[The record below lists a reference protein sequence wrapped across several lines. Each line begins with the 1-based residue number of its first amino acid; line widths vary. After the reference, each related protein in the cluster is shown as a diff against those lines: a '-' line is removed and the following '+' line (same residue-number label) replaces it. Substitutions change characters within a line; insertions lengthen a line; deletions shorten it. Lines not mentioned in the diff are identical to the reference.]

1 MNLSMISIRRPVL
14 AIVMSTILVLMGI
27 VGATFLGVRQFP
39 DVDPPQITVST
50 TYRGASADV
59 VESQITEPL
68 EEQINGIAGIK
79 SLTSQSA
86 YGRST
91 ITVDF
96 TLGADLETAAND
108 VRDRVEI
115 AKRNLPADVDPPQVS
130 KANANSSPVIIMS
143 VTSTKRSL
151 EDVSDYASTQLKER
165 LQTIA
170 GVGEVRIWGERKPAM
185 RITMFPDRLA
195 AYGLSTS
202 DVGAAL
208 QRENVELPTGRV
220 EGMSTELT
228 LRTQGR
234 LRSVQEFEDVI
245 LRADER
251 TVVRLA
257 DVARVAIGSENDR
270 TILKL
275 NGLPMVALAASPQ
288 PGANQVEIAE
298 EFRRRVEK
306 LKAQV
311 PPDYSLEIR
320 YDVSR
325 QIRGA
330 IEEVVET
337 LLIAFGL
344 VILIIFIFLRSWRAT
359 FIPVIAIPVSLV
371 ASFFVMWVMDFSIN
385 ILTLLGIVLSTG
397 LVVDDAIVVMENIY
411 KRIEDG
417 EDPHEAGD
425 KGSSEIY
432 FAIISTTITLTAV
445 FIPIIFLQGLTGRL
459 FREFGFVVA
468 TSIVVSAFVSLTL
481 TPMMSTRM
489 LRKHDEDSW
498 LQRVTEPF
506 FTWLNAVYAKSVR
519 VAVDHAW
526 IALVMMVVAGGMIWF
541 LGTQLKSELAPLEDK
556 SALSFNIV
564 APEGYTY
571 ERMDAFLDTFR
582 QQAQTIAP
590 EADALLT
597 VTSPSFFGSGTNSG
611 FGRIFL
617 PYPEYRQRSQMEIA
631 DELTKAMRKESEAF
645 TIIQQEPTISSGIG
659 RAGLPVQF
667 VLQAEDL
674 SDLRRVI
681 PVFLEKANADPT
693 FSVVDVNLK
702 FTKPELSVNIRR
714 DRARELGVSAIDI
727 AQVLQAGF
735 SSQRFGYYVQN
746 SRQYAIIGEIDRWH
760 RMTPQEILALTIR
773 TSDGSLVQLADL
785 VTIVEESSPPQLYHY
800 NRYVSATISAGLA
813 PGKTIGEG
821 IEAMEAIAAS
831 TLDENITTALT
842 GPSLDYRES
851 SSSLLFAFAL
861 ALLLVYLILAAQF
874 ESFVDPLTI
883 MLTVPLALAGAVL
896 SLWLTGDT
904 LNIFSQIGVIVLIG
918 IVTKNGILIVEFANQ
933 LHEQGKSWHDAV
945 IEAASLRFRPI
956 LMTSAATILGALP
969 IALSLG
975 AASTSRV
982 GMGVVVVGGM
992 ILSTFL
998 TLIVVPSLYITLSKL
1013 KRVPRKPRND
1023 KANVSVGAIVVMLG
1037 LLAGSTSVSADTLT
1051 LQDAISTA
1059 LRNNFD
1065 VQIARQ
1071 DSLIAKNIGDTKI
1084 TGFLPTLDVNG
1095 NYTDGSNNLSQTLS
1109 NGGVIERDGAGYS
1122 NLNANAALIWTLFD
1136 GLQMF
1141 AQADRATALE
1151 KEGLARVQS
1160 RMAYLIADVITAYNA
1175 IVATQ
1180 KFLVTA
1186 DSALVLGEQRYTI
1199 EKYRYDVGSASG
1211 VELAQAEID
1220 RNSQRALVIRTR
1232 TDLNNAKA
1240 ALNTLLA
1247 RDPATAFD
1255 ATADLAIP
1263 AMPTRD
1269 EIISSIDKTNPDVL
1283 AAEHAMAAASAHVRE
1298 ATSTFMPTIAAVG
1311 GYQFTRNTA
1320 EAGFL
1325 LENISNGWNVGLTF
1339 RWNLFNGLAD
1349 QLERERR
1356 TVINER
1362 MRLDYDAIRNDLIGL
1377 ADRTLRSYQ
1386 AAGELLDIQ
1395 RASYTAAERNARI
1408 ALEKLR
1414 VGTITPL
1421 EVRQTFQTLL
1431 EVGENLARLEYDQRL
1446 AATEVLRI
1454 AGRLV
1459 AP

>member
-1 MNLSMISIRRPVL
+1 MNVSMISIRRPVL
-14 AIVMSTILVLMGI
+14 AIVMSTILVLMGV

-96 TLGADLETAAND
+96 NLGEDLETAAND

-130 KANANSSPVIIMS
+130 KASANSSPVIIMS

-151 EDVSDYASTQLKER
+151 EEVSDYAATQLKER

-170 GVGEVRIWGERKPAM
+170 GVGEVRIWGERKPSM

-195 AYGLSTS
+195 AYGLSTT
-202 DVGAAL
+202 DIARAL

-257 DVARVAIGSENDR
+257 DVARIAIGAENDR

-306 LKAQV
+306 LKSQV
-311 PPDYSLEIR
+311 PPDFSLEIR

-325 QIRGA
+325 QIRSA
-330 IEEVVET
+330 IEEVIET

-371 ASFFVMWVMDFSIN
+371 ASFFVMWLMDFSIN

-411 KRIEDG
+411 KRIEGG
-417 EDPHEAGD
+417 EDPREAGD
-425 KGSSEIY
+425 KGSTEIY

-506 FTWLNAVYAKSVR
+506 FTWLNTIYARSVR
-519 VAVDHAW
+519 FAVDHAW
-526 IALVMMVVAGGMIWF
+526 IALVTMVVSGGMIWY
-541 LGTQLKSELAPLEDK
+541 LGGQLKSELAPLEDK
-556 SALSFNIV
+556 SALSFNVV

-571 ERMDAFLDTFR
+571 ERMDAFLDKFR
-582 QQAQTIAP
+582 QQAQTVAP

-617 PYPEYRQRSQMEIA
+617 PYPEERKRSQMQIA
-631 DELTKAMRKESEAF
+631 DELTMTMRKETEAF

-674 SDLRRVI
+674 ADLRRVI

-693 FSVVDVNLK
+693 FAVVDVNLK
-702 FTKPELSVNIRR
+702 FTKPELSVSIRR

-746 SRQYAIIGEIDRWH
+746 SRQYSIIGEIDRWH

-785 VTIVEESSPPQLYHY
+785 VTIDEESSPPQLYHY

-813 PGKTIGEG
+813 PGRTIGEG

-896 SLWLTGDT
+896 SLWLTGET
-904 LNIFSQIGVIVLIG
+904 LNIFSQIGAIVLIG

-933 LHEQGKSWHDAV
+933 LHEQGRSWHDAV

-975 AASTSRV
+975 ASSTSRI

-998 TLIVVPSLYITLSKL
+998 TLIVVPSLYVTLSRI

-1023 KANVSVGAIVVMLG
+1023 SARTAIIVLLTVLG
-1037 LLAGSTSVSADTLT
+1037 LLAGGTSVTADTLT

-1059 LRNNFD
+1059 LKNNFD

-1071 DSLIAKNIGDTKI
+1071 DSLIARNVGDTKI

-1095 NYTDGSNNLSQTLS
+1095 NYIDGANNLSQTLAD
-1109 NGGVIERDGAGYS
+1109 GRVIERDGAGYS
-1122 NLNANAALIWTLFD
+1122 NLNANASLVWTLFD

-1141 AQADRATALE
+1141 ARSDRATALE
-1151 KEGLARVQS
+1151 KEGLARVRS
-1160 RMAYLIADVITAYNA
+1160 RMAFLIADVITAYNA

-1247 RDPATAFD
+1247 RAPSTTFD
-1255 ATADLAIP
+1255 ATSDLAIP
-1263 AMPTRD
+1263 SLPTRD
-1269 EIISSIDKTNPDVL
+1269 EIVVAIDKTNPDVL

-1298 ATSTFMPTIAAVG
+1298 ATSTFMPTISAVG

-1356 TVINER
+1356 TIVNER
-1362 MRLDYDAIRNDLIGL
+1362 MRLDQQAIRNDLIGL
-1377 ADRTLRSYQ
+1377 ADRTLRSYE
-1386 AAGELLDIQ
+1386 AAGELLAIQ